1 MAFAFLY
8 GWMLGAGGWG
18 RAPGGKR
25 LGGAPEWAADGGRP
39 APGGLFIADRKEYL
53 GKRGAPVLRSGLSHR
68 LTTAKRQIEPR

>member
-1 MAFAFLY
+1 MAFASLY

-25 LGGAPEWAADGGRP
+25 LGGAAEWA

-68 LTTAKRQIEPR
+68 LATAKRQIEPR